1 MCSWE
6 IVNQASD
13 VGGQWNGLFFLF
25 KMSSDY
31 YMEHN
36 NTGLSDLQ
44 LKMQ

>member
-1 MCSWE
+1 MSLKLNIWVHE
-6 IVNQASD
+6 KLLVSEM
-13 VGGQWNGLFFLF
+13 VFFLY

-31 YMEHN
+31 YMEYN